1 MCEKKVNRSS
11 LPSYAW
17 SPWKEGRSEEEQR
30 ELQEI
35 QEIRIPDGIR
45 ELGNYTFYGCRNLM
59 TLEMTDSVKTIGGG
73 SFTGCGALRK
83 LHMLM
88 EPGGASCIRNVVSET
103 FHEVYVSIRFRNSS
117 KGAELIFPEYYE
129 EGVENTPA
137 RILET
142 HYHGCGYK
150 YRQCFLEKKVDY
162 QGYDRLFYLAKVNEK
177 PEILLPMAMG
187 RLLWP
192 WDLGSQAEEEYLEY
206 MKEHVLE
213 CGLYYMEQEDWNQAF
228 SYLGQRKLWTEEA
241 MDQVI
246 REASGKGRAEM
257 VGYLMEEKRR
267 LFAKRKKTFDL

>member
-1 MCEKKVNRSS
+1 M
-11 LPSYAW
+11 
-17 SPWKEGRSEEEQR
+17 
-30 ELQEI
+30 
-35 QEIRIPDGIR
+35 
-45 ELGNYTFYGCRNLM
+45 
-59 TLEMTDSVKTIGGG
+59 
-73 SFTGCGALRK
+73 
-83 LHMLM
+83 
-88 EPGGASCIRNVVSET
+88 
-103 FHEVYVSIRFRNSS
+103 
-117 KGAELIFPEYYE
+117 
-129 EGVENTPA
+129 ENTPA

-177 PEILLPMAMG
+177 PDYTYIYCHGKAALAL
-187 RLLWP
+187 
-192 WDLGSQAEEEYLEY
+192 DLGSQAEEEYLEY